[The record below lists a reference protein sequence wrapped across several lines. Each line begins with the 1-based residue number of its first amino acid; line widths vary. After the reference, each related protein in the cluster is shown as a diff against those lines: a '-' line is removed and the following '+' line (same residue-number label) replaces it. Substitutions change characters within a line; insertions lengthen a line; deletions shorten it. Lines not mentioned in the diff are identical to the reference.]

1 MVARRMLARRV
12 VGRAVVRTAVVGGV
26 AYGVGHHMATKSA
39 QQQQLDA
46 QQDAQLADLQQQQQ
60 TMQQPVYQQAASPPP
75 PAAQPAPS
83 GGLTDEAIA
92 RLKQLGELHQA
103 GTLTDPE
110 FETAKRKI
118 LGL

>member
-1 MVARRMLARRV
+1 MLARRMVARRV

-26 AYGVGHHMATKSA
+26 AYGVGHHVATKSA

-46 QQDAQLADLQQQQQ
+46 QQDAQIAELQQQQQ
-60 TMQQPVYQQAASPPP
+60 YMQPPLYQAATSPPP
-75 PAAQPAPS
+75 QEAQPAPS
-83 GGLTDEAIA
+83 GGLSDEAIA
-92 RLKQLGELHQA
+92 RLKQLGELHEA
-103 GTLTDPE
+103 GTLTDTE